1 MEKYVTG
8 NVATN
13 LYWLGRYL
21 ERTATTLREINI
33 AYDQVIDIDKD
44 AGVKLYDKYDI
55 ELEYTNAYGFLKAA
69 IFGDHNA
76 NILNILTYAREN
88 AIICRHLLD
97 NEAFGEII
105 ELHGLFLTAHNNNLE
120 IDYKLIDHAQSLIG
134 EIWYASSTRE
144 YQVISGSFFKLG
156 KIVEEA
162 DYRIRF
168 HNGEGEE
175 IIDSLYRKIDSITKF
190 LLSDHETSPEPTAEA
205 VATQDE
211 RLTELNQKIDKII
224 IG

>member
-21 ERTATTLREINI
+21 ERTATTLCEINI
-33 AYDQVIDIDKD
+33 AYDNVIDIDKM

-55 ELEYTNAYGFLKAA
+55 ALEYTNAYDFLKQA

-105 ELHGLFLTAHNNNLE
+105 ELHGLFANTYNNHLE

-134 EIWYASSTRE
+134 EIWYASSMRE
-144 YQVISGSFFKLG
+144 HQVISDSFFKLG
-156 KIVEEA
+156 KVVEEA

-168 HNGEGEE
+168 HEGEGEE
-175 IIDSLYRKIDSITKF
+175 IIASLYNKIDALTEY
-190 LLSDHETSPEPTAEA
+190 LLSDHETSPEQSAEPLE
-205 VATQDE
+205 TQDE

>member
-21 ERTATTLREINI
+21 ERTATTLCEINI
-33 AYDQVIDIDKD
+33 AYDEIIDIDKD
-44 AGVKLYDKYDI
+44 AGVKLYDKYDV
-55 ELEYTNAYGFLKAA
+55 ELEYSNAYGFLQAA
-69 IFGDHNA
+69 VFGDHNS

-88 AIICRHLLD
+88 AIICRHLLNSD
-97 NEAFGEII
+97 AFGEII
-105 ELHGLFLTAHNNNLE
+105 ELHGLFLNAYNNKQE

-134 EIWYASSTRE
+134 EIWYASSMRE
-144 YQVISGSFFKLG
+144 RQAISDSFFKLG
-156 KIVEEA
+156 KVVEEA

-175 IIDSLYRKIDSITKF
+175 IIDSLYKKIDAITAF
-190 LLSDHETSPEPTAEA
+190 LLSDHDAAPEPLKEVMT
-205 VATQDE
+205 TQDE

>member
-21 ERTATTLREINI
+21 ERTASTLREITI
-33 AYDQVIDIDKD
+33 AYDNVIDIDKK

-55 ELEYTNAYGFLKAA
+55 ELEYTNAYDFLKQA

-97 NEAFGEII
+97 SEAFGEII
-105 ELHGLFLTAHNNNLE
+105 ELHGLFSNTYNNHLE

-134 EIWYASSTRE
+134 EIWYASSMRE
-144 YQVISGSFFKLG
+144 HQAISDAFFKLG
-156 KIVEEA
+156 KVVEEA

-168 HNGEGEE
+168 HEGEGEE
-175 IIDSLYRKIDSITKF
+175 IIASLYTKIDALTEF
-190 LLSDHETSPEPTAEA
+190 LLSDHETPPEIKAA
-205 VATQDE
+205 SVGTQDE
-211 RLTELNQKIDKII
+211 RLTELNEKIEQII

>member
-1 MEKYVTG
+1 MEKYITG

-21 ERTATTLREINI
+21 ERTAITLREISVT
-33 AYDQVIDIDKD
+33 YDEIIDIDKD
-44 AGVKLYDKYDI
+44 AGVKLYEKFDV
-55 ELEYTNAYGFLKAA
+55 ELEYENAYGFLKEA
-69 IFGDHNA
+69 IYGEHNA
-76 NILNILTYAREN
+76 NILNMLTNAREN

-97 NEAFGEII
+97 SEAFGEII
-105 ELHGLFLTAHNNNLE
+105 ELHALFLSTFNNHLE

-134 EIWYASSTRE
+134 EIWNARSKRDHQQLSD
-144 YQVISGSFFKLG
+144 SFFRIG

-168 HNGEGEE
+168 HEEDQETIESIFEE
-175 IIDSLYRKIDSITKF
+175 IDAIYAF
-190 LLSDHETSPEPTAEA
+190 LTEEHEVSPEPIPKDGK
-205 VATQDE
+205 TQDE
-211 RLTELNQKIDKII
+211 RLTCLNEKIDKII

>member
-33 AYDQVIDIDKD
+33 AYDNVIDIDKD

-69 IFGDHNA
+69 VFGDHNA

-88 AIICRHLLD
+88 AIICRHLLE

-105 ELHGLFLTAHNNNLE
+105 ELHGLFLTAHNNDLE

-134 EIWYASSTRE
+134 EIWYASSMRE
-144 YQVISGSFFKLG
+144 HQQISDSFFKLG

-168 HNGEGEE
+168 HEGECE
-175 IIDSLYRKIDSITKF
+175 EFITSLYNEIDSITEF
-190 LLSDHETSPEPTAEA
+190 LLSDHENPPEPTAEVA
-205 VATQDE
+205 ATQDE
-211 RLTELNQKIDKII
+211 RLTDLNQKIDKII